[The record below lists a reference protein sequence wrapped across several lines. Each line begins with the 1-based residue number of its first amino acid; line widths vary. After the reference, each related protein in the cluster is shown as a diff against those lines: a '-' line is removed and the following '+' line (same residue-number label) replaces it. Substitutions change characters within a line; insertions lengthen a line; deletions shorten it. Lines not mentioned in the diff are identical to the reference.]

1 MPPKKQKNTKF
12 KKTSKET
19 LVQFV
24 ARVVNSIGKAVTV
37 DEVWNRI
44 SSQTKDN
51 YGKHKRAHKRTKA
64 LDKLKVGAT
73 LSYAAKKEMISK
85 KKCGKN
91 VCYMPNGITEEVSG
105 EEIPIPKFSKSDYT
119 KTPLETIDELMV
131 KADEEAAQIVR
142 KTIDP
147 KFQPMNHSD
156 AFQPLEDEKK
166 QQRQRLGIDN
176 PSGLGSLFEDNK
188 LPNEH
193 GLSFIEVA
201 ALYYGVTIER
211 IERIVLFALHAV
223 DASGYPSIHLRQVLH
238 KELGQ

>member
-37 DEVWNRI
+37 EEVWNRI
-44 SSQTKDN
+44 SSQTKEN

-91 VCYMPNGITEEVSG
+91 VCYMPNGITEDVSG

-119 KTPLETIDELMV
+119 KTPLEAIDEAV
-131 KADEEAAQIVR
+131 EEAAQIVR
-142 KTIDP
+142 KKIEP
-147 KFQPMNHSD
+147 KY
-156 AFQPLEDEKK
+156 QPLEDEKK
-166 QQRQRLGIDN
+166 RQRQRLGIDT

-188 LPNEH
+188 FPNEY
-193 GLSFIEVA
+193 GLSFVQVA

-223 DASGYPSIHLRQVLH
+223 DADGYPHINLRQVLH

>member
-1 MPPKKQKNTKF
+1 MPPKQPRRKNTKF

-37 DEVWNRI
+37 EEVWNRI

-91 VCYMPNGITEEVSG
+91 VCYMPNGITEDVSG

-119 KTPLETIDELMV
+119 KTPLEAIDEAV
-131 KADEEAAQIVR
+131 KEAQQILR
-142 KTIDP
+142 KKNDP

-166 QQRQRLGIDN
+166 KQRQRLGIDN
-176 PSGLGSLFEDNK
+176 PSGLGSLFDDNNK

-223 DASGYPSIHLRQVLH
+223 PTNGYPSLHLRQVLH

>member
-1 MPPKKQKNTKF
+1 MPPKQPRRKNTKF

-37 DEVWNRI
+37 EEVWNRI

-91 VCYMPNGITEEVSG
+91 VCYMPNGITEDVSG

-119 KTPLETIDELMV
+119 KTPLDAIDELMV

-147 KFQPMNHSD
+147 KSQPIED
-156 AFQPLEDEKK
+156 AKQPLLDDDKEPNDH
-166 QQRQRLGIDN
+166 
-176 PSGLGSLFEDNK
+176 K
-188 LPNEH
+188 L
-193 GLSFIEVA
+193 SWVEVA
-201 ALYYGVTIER
+201 ALYHGVTVQHIER
-211 IERIVLFALHAV
+211 LVLLRLHAI
-223 DASGYPSIHLRQVLH
+223 DAHAYPSINLKYLLN

>member
-37 DEVWNRI
+37 EEVWNRI
-44 SSQTKDN
+44 SSQTKEN

-91 VCYMPNGITEEVSG
+91 VCYMPNGITEDVSG

-119 KTPLETIDELMV
+119 KTPLEAIDEAV
-131 KADEEAAQIVR
+131 EEAAQIVR
-142 KTIDP
+142 KKIEP
-147 KFQPMNHSD
+147 KYQPINHSEV
-156 AFQPLEDEKK
+156 FQPLEDEKK
-166 QQRQRLGIDN
+166 RQRQRLGIDT

-188 LPNEH
+188 FPNEY
-193 GLSFIEVA
+193 GLSFVQVA

-223 DASGYPSIHLRQVLH
+223 DADGYPHINLRQVLH